1 MNKLFNIALLIATLT
16 TAAFAQTNA
25 PVRASFEAGYTS
37 TYIVNGLSRTK
48 ATPFAGVGL
57 GSTYYGVDVGVS
69 GTILPVSEN
78 LDESHWAFNVGKGF
92 QLFEDV
98 VLRTD
103 GSVIRHQAGDPN
115 IPNSTEANI
124 KVALQNPIFT
134 PYVKGVYDIN
144 LDQYG
149 YGVGLERP
157 TSVFG
162 WFTVTPALEYI
173 KLSDSANAIAKIG
186 VSRTFFTHLTVFAE
200 ATYIKNDFDVANFNF
215 ARRELDGEVVG
226 AGGLRWTF

>member
-1 MNKLFNIALLIATLT
+1 MKKLLKLALLIATLT
-16 TAAFAQTNA
+16 TAAFAQNA

-37 TYIVNGLSRTK
+37 AYLVDGLVRTK

-69 GTILPVSEN
+69 GTVLPVSES

-92 QLFEDV
+92 QLFEGLA
-98 VLRTD
+98 LRTD

-124 KVALQNPIFT
+124 KVALSNIVVT
-134 PYVKGVYDIN
+134 PYVKGIYDIN
-144 LDQYG
+144 LDQNG
-149 YGVGLERP
+149 YVVGIERP

-162 WFTVTPALEYI
+162 WFNVNPGLEYI
-173 KLSDSANAIAKIG
+173 KLSDSATVAAKLG
-186 VSRTFFTHLTVFAE
+186 VSRTLFDHLTVFAE
-200 ATYIKNDFDVANFNF
+200 VTYLKNDFNIANFNF
-215 ARRELDGEVVG
+215 ARKELDGVVG
-226 AGGLRWTF
+226 SGGLRWTF

>member
-1 MNKLFNIALLIATLT
+1 MNKLLKLAFLIATLT
-16 TAAFAQTNA
+16 TAAFAQNA

-37 TYIVNGLSRTK
+37 TYLVNGLSRTK

-78 LDESHWAFNVGKGF
+78 LDQSHCAFNVGQGF
-92 QLFEDV
+92 QIFEGL

-103 GSVIRHQAGDPN
+103 GSVVRHQAGDPN

-124 KVALQNPIFT
+124 KVALSNIVFT
-134 PYVKGVYDIN
+134 PYAKGVYDIN
-144 LDQYG
+144 LEQYG

-173 KLSDSANAIAKIG
+173 KLSDSANAVAKLG
-186 VSRTFFTHLTVFAE
+186 VSRTFFDHLTAFAE
-200 ATYIKNDFDVANFNF
+200 VTYIKNDFDVSTFNF
-215 ARRELDGEVVG
+215 ARKELDGEVVG

>member
-1 MNKLFNIALLIATLT
+1 MNKFLKLALLIATLT
-16 TAAFAQTNA
+16 TAAFAQNA
-25 PVRASFEAGYTS
+25 PVHASFEAGYTS
-37 TYIVNGLSRTK
+37 TYLVNGLSRTK

-57 GSTYYGVDVGVS
+57 GSTYYGIDVGVS

-92 QLFEDV
+92 EVFEGV
-98 VLRTD
+98 TLRTD

-124 KVALQNPIFT
+124 KVALQNKFFT
-134 PYVKGVYDIN
+134 PYAKGVYDIN
-144 LDQYG
+144 LEQYG
-149 YGVGLERP
+149 YGVGIERP

-186 VSRTFFTHLTVFAE
+186 VSKTLFEHLTVFAE

-215 ARRELDGEVVG
+215 ARKELDGEVVG

>member
-1 MNKLFNIALLIATLT
+1 MNKFLKLALLIATLT
-16 TAAFAQTNA
+16 TTAFAQNA

-37 TYIVNGLSRTK
+37 TYLVNGLSRTK

-57 GSTYYGVDVGVS
+57 GSTYYGIDLGVS

-92 QLFEDV
+92 EVFEGV
-98 VLRTD
+98 TLRTD

-124 KVALQNPIFT
+124 KVALQNKFFT

-157 TSVFG
+157 TSVFD
-162 WFTVTPALEYI
+162 WFTVTPAVEYI

-186 VSRTFFTHLTVFAE
+186 VSRTFFEHLTAFAE
-200 ATYIKNDFDVANFNF
+200 VTYIKNDFDVANFNF
-215 ARRELDGEVVG
+215 ARKELDGEVVG

>member
-1 MNKLFNIALLIATLT
+1 MNKFLKLALLIATLT
-16 TAAFAQTNA
+16 TSAFAQNA

-37 TYIVNGLSRTK
+37 TYLVNGLSRTK

-57 GSTYYGVDVGVS
+57 GSTYYGIDVGVS

-92 QLFEDV
+92 EVFEGV
-98 VLRTD
+98 TLRTD

-124 KVALQNPIFT
+124 KVALQNKFFT
-134 PYVKGVYDIN
+134 PYAKGVYDIN

-149 YGVGLERP
+149 YGVGIERP

-173 KLSDSANAIAKIG
+173 KLNDSANAIAKIG
-186 VSRTFFTHLTVFAE
+186 VSKTLFEHLTVFAE

-215 ARRELDGEVVG
+215 ARKELDGEVVG

>member
-1 MNKLFNIALLIATLT
+1 MNKLLKLALLIATLT
-16 TAAFAQTNA
+16 TAAFAQNA

-37 TYIVNGLSRTK
+37 AYLVDGLVRTK

-69 GTILPVSEN
+69 GTVLPVSES

-92 QLFEDV
+92 QLFEGLA
-98 VLRTD
+98 LRTD

-124 KVALQNPIFT
+124 KVALSNIVVT
-134 PYVKGVYDIN
+134 PYIKGVYDIN
-144 LDQYG
+144 LEQYG

-162 WFTVTPALEYI
+162 WFTITPAVEYI

-186 VSRTFFTHLTVFAE
+186 VSRTLFTHLTVFAE
-200 ATYIKNDFDVANFNF
+200 ATYIKNDFDVSNFNF
-215 ARRELDGEVVG
+215 ARKELDGEVVG
-226 AGGLRWTF
+226 SGGLRWTF

>member
-16 TAAFAQTNA
+16 TAAFAQNA

-37 TYIVNGLSRTK
+37 TYLVNGLSRTK

-57 GSTYYGVDVGVS
+57 GSTYYGIDVGVS

-92 QLFEDV
+92 ELFEDV

-103 GSVIRHQAGDPN
+103 GAVIRHQAGDPN

-124 KVALQNPIFT
+124 KIALQNKFFT
-134 PYVKGVYDIN
+134 PYAKGVYDIN
-144 LDQYG
+144 LEQYG
-149 YGVGLERP
+149 YGVGIERP

-173 KLSDSANAIAKIG
+173 KLSDSANAIAKLG
-186 VSRTFFTHLTVFAE
+186 VSRTFFDHLTVFAE
-200 ATYIKNDFDVANFNF
+200 ATYIKNDFDVSTFNF
-215 ARRELDGEVVG
+215 ARKELDGEVVG

>member
-1 MNKLFNIALLIATLT
+1 MNKFLKLALLIATLT
-16 TAAFAQTNA
+16 TSAFAQNA

-37 TYIVNGLSRTK
+37 TYLVNGLSRTK

-57 GSTYYGVDVGVS
+57 GSTYYGIDVGVS

-92 QLFEDV
+92 EVFEGV
-98 VLRTD
+98 TLRTD

-124 KVALQNPIFT
+124 KVALQNKFFT
-134 PYVKGVYDIN
+134 PYAKGVYDIN

-149 YGVGLERP
+149 YGVGIERP

-186 VSRTFFTHLTVFAE
+186 ISKTLFEHLTVFAE

-215 ARRELDGEVVG
+215 ARKELDGEVVG

>member
-1 MNKLFNIALLIATLT
+1 
-16 TAAFAQTNA
+16 
-25 PVRASFEAGYTS
+25 
-37 TYIVNGLSRTK
+37 
-48 ATPFAGVGL
+48 
-57 GSTYYGVDVGVS
+57 VS

-92 QLFEDV
+92 QIFEGL

-103 GSVIRHQAGDPN
+103 GSVVRHQAGDPN

-124 KVALQNPIFT
+124 KVALSNIVFT

-144 LDQYG
+144 LEQYG

-173 KLSDSANAIAKIG
+173 KLSDSANAIAKLG
-186 VSRTFFTHLTVFAE
+186 VSRTFFDHLTAFAE
-200 ATYIKNDFDVANFNF
+200 VTYIKNDFDVSTFNF
-215 ARRELDGEVVG
+215 ARKELDGEVVG

>member
-1 MNKLFNIALLIATLT
+1 MNKLLKLAFLIATLT
-16 TAAFAQTNA
+16 TAAFAQNA

-37 TYIVNGLSRTK
+37 TYLVNGLSRTK

-92 QLFEDV
+92 ELFEGV

-124 KVALQNPIFT
+124 KVALSNIVFT

-144 LDQYG
+144 LEQYG

-186 VSRTFFTHLTVFAE
+186 VSRTFFDHLTAFAE
-200 ATYIKNDFDVANFNF
+200 ITYIKNDFDVSTFNF
-215 ARRELDGEVVG
+215 ARKELDGEVVG